1 MECEKLASLM
11 GENAAYTKAQDEKA
25 VGMFRKCSVAQ
36 LSYTFDIRER
46 DRRKGWNCR
55 KGTVMEGFEYL
66 LRILDN
72 FSTKRS
78 EK

>member
-1 MECEKLASLM
+1 MECDKLAFIM
-11 GENAAYTKAQDEKA
+11 GGNSAYTKAQDEKA
-25 VGMFRKCSVAQ
+25 VHMFRKCSISQ

-46 DRRKGWNCR
+46 DRRKGWKCR
-55 KGTVMEGFEYL
+55 KGTVMEGFDYL
-66 LRILDN
+66 LGILDN